1 MALGGQPRTVLR
13 AAAYGLWA
21 APWGASPGLART
33 LKGKLRIWQSLL
45 STGTTVTP
53 RHSQQ

>member
-1 MALGGQPRTVLR
+1 MTRWPATDPAEGCCLSVLDSTVGAPRSVL
-13 AAAYGLWA
+13 AQ
-21 APWGASPGLART
+21 T
-33 LKGKLRIWQSLL
+33 LKDKLGIWQSLL